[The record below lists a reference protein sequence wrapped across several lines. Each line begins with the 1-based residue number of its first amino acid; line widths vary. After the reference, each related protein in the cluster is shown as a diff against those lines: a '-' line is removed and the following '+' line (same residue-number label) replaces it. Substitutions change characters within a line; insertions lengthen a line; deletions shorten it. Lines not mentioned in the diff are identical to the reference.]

1 MLEPTTMQLRMPMRI
16 INPTA
21 IQKNIKYAEMKWPL
35 KCSGAKEA
43 SSAYSPEQK
52 EPASLMKRYL
62 FIMYTLTIERRPEI
76 AIILPITAIY
86 SSANLAAPT
95 VRRNPMKPKMYTEI
109 ARLN

>member
-1 MLEPTTMQLRMPMRI
+1 MKQVRMPNKI
-16 INPTA
+16 KNPTD

-62 FIMYTLTIERRPEI
+62 FIMYTLITERSPDI
-76 AIILPITAIY
+76 AIILPITATC

-95 VRRNPMKPKMYTEI
+95 VKRNPIKPKIYTDI